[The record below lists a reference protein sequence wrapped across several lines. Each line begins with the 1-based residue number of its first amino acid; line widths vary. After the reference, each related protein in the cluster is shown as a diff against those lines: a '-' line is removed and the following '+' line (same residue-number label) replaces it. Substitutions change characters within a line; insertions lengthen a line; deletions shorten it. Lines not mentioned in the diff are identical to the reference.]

1 VQKEEELKGLNKTL
15 EEKNKELEEK
25 NEEITNFA
33 FVASHDLKEPLRL
46 LEKESE
52 KLTER
57 GKEYLNRMRVSVQHL
72 NMLIQDI
79 LVLTK
84 VNSDVNRMDE
94 VDLNHILKTVKENM
108 AEDIKE
114 KNAII
119 KCNKLPRI
127 KANRNQVTYL
137 FGNLIDNALKFQPK
151 D

>member
-1 VQKEEELKGLNKTL
+1 
-15 EEKNKELEEK
+15 LEEK

-33 FVASHDLKEPLRL
+33 FVASHDLKEPLRKIYTFSDWL

>member
-1 VQKEEELKGLNKTL
+1 
-15 EEKNKELEEK
+15 
-25 NEEITNFA
+25 
-33 FVASHDLKEPLRL
+33 
-46 LEKESE
+46 
-52 KLTER
+52 
-57 GKEYLNRMRVSVQHL
+57 
-72 NMLIQDI
+72 
-79 LVLTK
+79 
-84 VNSDVNRMDE
+84 
-94 VDLNHILKTVKENM
+94 M